1 MLELKLQD
9 MSHENVKLKAKQKED
24 ATLWNGLELKL
35 SSTKTI
41 CDQLTETLQHLS
53 DQVQGGR
60 PLFSPLKIWIWKV

>member
-1 MLELKLQD
+1 MLELKLQE

-41 CDQLTETLQHLS
+41 CDRLTETLQHLS